1 VLYKQGSWKGS
12 TVPYDY
18 YRKLTPK
25 QRRAYRE
32 SDRIAHVDLGN
43 PTRLHGTV
51 AALRDALAAGDRRRV
66 QKACAD
72 LARGVCDDLGISRVR
87 VRVGGRRPKDADGGE
102 LFGRCS
108 WDEEETKGALVEVWM
123 RTAKLG
129 RVVAFKTMLRTLVH
143 ELCHH
148 LDYELHGLDNTFHT
162 EGFFRRESS
171 IMRQLVDLIAVPEP
185 EPEPEPDPE
194 GETMQDVDQEQ
205 EPLSQLGF
213 DF

>member
-1 VLYKQGSWKGS
+1 MCYTDGEPERAA
-12 TVPYDY
+12 VPFDY

-25 QRRAYRE
+25 QRKTYRE
-32 SDRIAHVDLGN
+32 SDRIAQVELGD
-43 PTRLHGTV
+43 PTQLRGRVT
-51 AALRDALAAGDRRRV
+51 ALRDALSAGDRRRV
-66 QKACAD
+66 QRACAD
-72 LARGVCDDLGISRVR
+72 VARGVCDDLGISRVR
-87 VRVGGRRPKDADGGE
+87 VRVGGRRPMDADGGE

-123 RTAKLG
+123 RTAKRG
-129 RVVAFKTMLRTLVH
+129 QVVAFKTLLRTLIH

-171 IMRQLVDLIAVPEP
+171 IMGQLGDLSAAPQPELDPEP
-185 EPEPEPDPE
+185 ESK
-194 GETMQDVDQEQ
+194 G
-205 EPLSQLGF
+205 QLGF

>member
-1 VLYKQGSWKGS
+1 
-12 TVPYDY
+12 VPYDY
-18 YRKLTPK
+18 YRKLTSK
-25 QRRAYRE
+25 QRKAYRE
-32 SDRIAHVDLGN
+32 SDRIARVELGD
-43 PTRLHGTV
+43 PTQLYGAV
-51 AALRDALAAGDRRRV
+51 IALREALSAGDRSRV
-66 QKACAD
+66 QRACMAVA
-72 LARGVCDDLGISRVR
+72 LGVCNDLGIKRVR
-87 VRVGGRRPKDADGGE
+87 VRVGGRRPTDSDGGE
-102 LFGRCS
+102 LFGRCT

-129 RVVAFKTMLRTLVH
+129 RVVAFKTLLRTLVH

-171 IMRQLVDLIAVPEP
+171 IMRQLVDLTADLES

-194 GETMQDVDQEQ
+194 QE
-205 EPLSQLGF
+205 SKGQLGF